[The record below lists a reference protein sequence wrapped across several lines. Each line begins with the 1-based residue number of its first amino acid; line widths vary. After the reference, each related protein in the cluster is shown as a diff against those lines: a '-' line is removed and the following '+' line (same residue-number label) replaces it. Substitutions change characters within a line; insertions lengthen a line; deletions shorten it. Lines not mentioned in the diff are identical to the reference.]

1 MFNLSFISKSKDEE
15 VPPIVAVVVPS
26 EAAPVPAQEVKQ
38 QEKMPSSPPPQEEHN
53 HTEPVV
59 ANESN
64 NAETSS
70 TDPPRRTSFQE
81 SFEDNDTSYD
91 DDDDNDDEEDQSTPT
106 PKKIKKRPPMLGR
119 IDSQRINY
127 DIPTNEGV
135 DEHVK
140 RYQGHDSWRYKI
152 VKFIHSKKVQYFL
165 MGLLLLDVLILFV
178 EMFLLAT
185 YPMCNLIER
194 DGISCCP
201 AEDQKNTRFLG
212 GGGYEDICPA
222 GTVEFGKASC
232 DAHKWHD
239 VHVAEKVFVALT
251 ILILSTFFVELNVE
265 MIAVTPSVFFRQVF
279 LLFDYTIV
287 TVSLGLEL
295 MFVIKDNLNLQSAV
309 GLIIVARLWRF
320 VRIAHGIVEVVTE
333 ISSTKYQDL
342 LAYAESLEVMLKENG
357 IAVPD
362 IPSIRK
368 LKMLDDNILSE
379 IEYEHRSHHFKKH
392 HSMRHLST
400 SSSGD

>member
-1 MFNLSFISKSKDEE
+1 MFNLSFISSRSKDEE

-26 EAAPVPAQEVKQ
+26 EAALVPAQEVE
-38 QEKMPSSPPPQEEHN
+38 QEKMPSSPPPQHD
-53 HTEPVV
+53 HTEPAV

-64 NAETSS
+64 KQAETSS
-70 TDPPRRTSFQE
+70 SDPPRRTSFQE

-91 DDDDNDDEEDQSTPT
+91 DDDDEEDQSPTPT
-106 PKKIKKRPPMLGR
+106 PKKLKKRPPRLGR

-212 GGGYEDICPA
+212 GGGGGYEDICPA
-222 GTVEFGKASC
+222 GTIEFGKASC
-232 DAHKWHD
+232 DTHKWHD

-295 MFVIKDNLNLQSAV
+295 MFVIKENLNLQSAV

-342 LAYAESLEVMLKENG
+342 LAYAESLEVMLKDNG
-357 IAVPD
+357 IVVPD

-400 SSSGD
+400 SSSAD